1 MKDISIRTFANRKAV
16 IVYLDDEKILFS
28 YDTKIATRKKNG
40 ELVRNCDEYALSLTT
55 IRHLHEFAPET
66 HKKDFLKLPLEK

>member
-16 IVYLDDEKILFS
+16 IVYVDGESVLFS

-40 ELVRNCDEYALSLTT
+40 ELVRHCDEYALSMTT
-55 IRHLHEFAPET
+55 IRHLHEFAPEI
-66 HKKDFLKLPLEK
+66 HKKDFLKLPLKK

>member
-16 IVYLDDEKILFS
+16 IVYLNGESVLFS

-40 ELVRNCDEYALSLTT
+40 ELVRHCDE
-55 IRHLHEFAPET
+55 IREQVERLQ
-66 HKKDFLKLPLEK
+66 

>member
-1 MKDISIRTFANRKAV
+1 MSISIETFANRKDV

-40 ELVRNCDEYALSLTT
+40 ELIRHCDEYALSMTT
-55 IRHLHEFAPET
+55 IRHLHAFAPET
-66 HKKDFLKLPLEK
+66 TKKKFLALELQA